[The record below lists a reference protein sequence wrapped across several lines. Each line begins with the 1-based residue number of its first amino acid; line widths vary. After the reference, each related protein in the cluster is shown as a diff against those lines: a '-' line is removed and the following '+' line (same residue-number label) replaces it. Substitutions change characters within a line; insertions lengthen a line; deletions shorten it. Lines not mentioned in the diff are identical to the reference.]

1 MLSFFHLRLERR
13 AVEQSGFN
21 SCPPGKI
28 RQVLEIVKTI
38 LWPQVTFAG
47 RVLFLIVIMS
57 TRNVLHLE
65 QLY

>member
-28 RQVLEIVKTI
+28 RQVLEIVKPFYG
-38 LWPQVTFAG
+38 LKALLQG
-47 RVLFLIVIMS
+47 GYCS
-57 TRNVLHLE
+57 
-65 QLY
+65 